1 MCSAIEIDFDW
12 KKGGLDVS
20 LTGCRSLS
28 TKDDV
33 SCFRFDS
40 ETPI

>member
-1 MCSAIEIDFDW
+1 MCSAIEIDLTGKRAD
-12 KKGGLDVS
+12 LMS
-20 LTGCRSLS
+20 LTGCRNLS

-33 SCFRFDS
+33 TCFRFDS